1 MLSLI
6 QKISD
11 EGYINLI
18 RFSFNSHVNRRIN
31 VQDTQAL
38 ITWNKFKKFKYFTIW
53 SSDFAWNQQYTEQT
67 NCIRSLAV
75 DAVYDNTIIALPAFN
90 RK

>member
-11 EGYINLI
+11 EGYINVI

-38 ITWNKFKKFKYFTIW
+38 ITWNKF
-53 SSDFAWNQQYTEQT
+53 
-67 NCIRSLAV
+67 
-75 DAVYDNTIIALPAFN
+75 
-90 RK
+90 

>member
-18 RFSFNSHVNRRIN
+18 RFSFNSHVKRRIN

-38 ITWNKFKKFKYFTIW
+38 ITWNKF
-53 SSDFAWNQQYTEQT
+53 
-67 NCIRSLAV
+67 
-75 DAVYDNTIIALPAFN
+75 
-90 RK
+90 